1 MFIVLMIIIIPFI
14 IGYIIW
20 YASIQ
25 RKFNKIMSERKNR
38 NPNVRYVEDK
48 KTGIIKRIDNK
59 PISDAEVPG
68 LIEAGYRQ
76 AIEEEKHS
84 DNISLHRTEREEE
97 LSFQFMM
104 NHGSQIQKYVDS
116 FENCYRSAYYEKDIS
131 KKIELLQETIS
142 NFEKAKNWFY
152 RTKGGTIYFQDM
164 YEHMHNSIND
174 DYSYIDSV
182 EDYLEECIEDRDYV
196 IPKLIEIITSSVDGI
211 LQKDIYKHLP
221 DVERTKIQKIIRDFE
236 SEGIVTKEKSKGS
249 YLIKIIKGENICIT
263 TLT

>member
-48 KTGIIKRIDNK
+48 ITGIIRRIDNK

-68 LIEAGYRQ
+68 LIELGLQQ
-76 AIEEEKHS
+76 ALEEERQSK
-84 DNISLHRTEREEE
+84 NIRFHRTEREEE

-116 FENCYRSAYYEKDIS
+116 FENCYRSVYSEKDIS

-142 NFEKAKNWFY
+142 NFEKAKTWFY

-164 YEHMHNSIND
+164 YEHMHNSRND
-174 DYSYIDSV
+174 DYSYLDSV

-196 IPKLIEIITSSVDGI
+196 IPKLIEIITSSSEGI

-236 SEGIVTKEKSKGS
+236 SEGLVTREKSKGS
-249 YLIKIIKGENICIT
+249 YLITMKQGESRCT
-263 TLT
+263 TILI